1 MNESNSASD
10 TQASPGLP
18 TYVTIYIALLALMA
32 ATIVAAYLPLGVLNV
47 PVALVI
53 AFTKTVLVALF
64 FMHVRYSG
72 KLIWVVAA
80 GALVWLAILLS
91 IYHDYLTR
99 DWTPNRVATG
109 LSRSEAELGNK
120 ISAARNG
127 P

>member
-1 MNESNSASD
+1 
-10 TQASPGLP
+10 
-18 TYVTIYIALLALMA
+18 MA
-32 ATIVAAYLPLGVLNV
+32 ATIIAAYLPLGRLNV

-99 DWTPNRVATG
+99 DWTPNRV
-109 LSRSEAELGNK
+109 
-120 ISAARNG
+120 SAASFPGSAWERNVG
-127 P
+127 QALPAQRTRHARSP

>member
-1 MNESNSASD
+1 MNESNRESD
-10 TQASPGLP
+10 TQASPSVA
-18 TYVTIYIALLALMA
+18 TYATIYVALLTLMA
-32 ATIVAAYLPLGVLNV
+32 ATIVAAYLPLGVFNV

-53 AFTKTVLVALF
+53 AFTKTILVALF

-99 DWTPNRVATG
+99 DWTPNRVA
-109 LSRSEAELGNK
+109 SVASFPSSAEN
-120 ISAARNG
+120 AM
-127 P
+127 

>member
-1 MNESNSASD
+1 MNDAHTMSD
-10 TQASPGLP
+10 TETSPSLT
-18 TYVTIYIALLALMA
+18 TYGIIYISLLALMA
-32 ATIVAAYLPLGVLNV
+32 GTIIAAYLPLGVFNV

-53 AFTKTVLVALF
+53 AFTKTILVALF

-99 DWTPNRVATG
+99 DWTPNRVSAISTESP
-109 LSRSEAELGNK
+109 LPRLRLGTQ
-120 ISAARNG
+120 
-127 P
+127 